1 MDIKWKSIKKIKGFA
16 AGNGRVIAG
25 GLLALLGI
33 AILSI
38 MSQRVGMLN
47 TRMTWLIGGAADG
60 LLGSGAVM
68 LLKIFLQRHYSDWL
82 PQDSD
87 FYEEWKA
94 KFRKQQNLIILV
106 GLAAMF
112 FVLMY
117 FFVQVRVSFYGYY
130 FNLAFSYLMA
140 ATVLLLFGLSEYC
153 VMRFMYGRL
162 HLLMDSVKEVSAK
175 RLAEAVEI
183 ERQSLEKAAKSE
195 QLKVDLIS
203 NVSHDLKTPLTSM
216 VGYLEL
222 LKKEELPEAA
232 ADYVEVIS
240 DKAEKLKEMIE
251 SLFSL
256 AKASSGNIKMTPESI
271 ELNRLVEQI
280 MADMEDR
287 VARSDL
293 HFILQMTDEDTHFIS
308 DNLHMY
314 RVCQNLIENALK
326 YSAKG
331 TRVFIKTFAQ
341 SESTSGQ
348 RQLCLEITNTA
359 GYLMD
364 FDKDD
369 IVERFARGDKAR
381 SSEGNGL
388 GLAIVSTYTSAMG
401 GAFDIS
407 IDCDQFKARLTFPAE
422 YQETLETMIDQLP
435 DSRRTLWQQQMK
447 PAQGDDDVFESDPD
461 L

>member
-1 MDIKWKSIKKIKGFA
+1 MATKWKSIKGVKDVLRENRRCVLGALLTA
-16 AGNGRVIAG
+16 AGIAALILLLRRVGFMNTAMTWG
-25 GLLALLGI
+25 FGAAADALLGTGTV
-33 AILSI
+33 L
-38 MSQRVGMLN
+38 
-47 TRMTWLIGGAADG
+47 
-60 LLGSGAVM
+60 LLGE
-68 LLKIFLQRHYSDWL
+68 FLRHHYRDWL

-87 FYEEWKA
+87 FYEEWRVKL
-94 KFRKQQNLIILV
+94 RKQQSLIITISLI
-106 GLAAMF
+106 AMV

-117 FFVQVRVSFYGYY
+117 FFIQSRYPYWEYY
-130 FNLAFSYLMA
+130 YYNLAFSYLMV
-140 ATVLLLFGLSEYC
+140 ATVLLLFGLTEYC
-153 VMRFMYGRL
+153 VLHFMHGRL
-162 HLLMDSVKEVSAK
+162 QLLMESLKEVNAK

-195 QLKVDLIS
+195 QLKVELIS

-222 LKKEELPEAA
+222 LKKEELPGAA

-256 AKASSGNIKMTPESI
+256 AKASSGNIKITPEHI
-271 ELNRLVEQI
+271 ELNRLIEQI
-280 MADMEDR
+280 FADLEDR
-287 VARSDL
+287 VNASGLYFVFQLTEEDSR
-293 HFILQMTDEDTHFIS
+293 FIA

-326 YSAKG
+326 YSARG
-331 TRVFIKTFAQ
+331 TRVFVKTFTEEDAA
-341 SESTSGQ
+341 GQ
-348 RQLCLEITNTA
+348 RQICLEMTNTA

-364 FDKDD
+364 FEAED

-401 GAFDIS
+401 GAFSIH
-407 IDCDQFKARLTFPAE
+407 IDCDQFRARLAFPALAE
-422 YQETLETMIDQLP
+422 DGSE
-435 DSRRTLWQQQMK
+435 
-447 PAQGDDDVFESDPD
+447 AGAESPEEMAGEKVSE